1 MSLSKFTA
9 LAIAALIL
17 STDIAAAQNYIY
29 VWGRHTNTSYLP
41 VDLVRSDTG
50 GTLEAYSYHR
60 ARQGRLLATRRVHAG
75 ANDHFKLRL
84 NQMVLQDILL
94 LLRDDSGRVVA
105 RRRVELP
112 I

>member
-1 MSLSKFTA
+1 MFLAKFTA
-9 LAIAALIL
+9 LAVAALIL
-17 STDIAAAQNYIY
+17 STDIAAAQNYIQ
-29 VWGRHTNTSYLP
+29 VWRRHTNTSYLK

-50 GTLEAYSYHR
+50 GTVEAYVYHR
-60 ARQGRLLATRRVHAG
+60 ARQGRMIGSQRVHAG

-84 NQMVLQDILL
+84 KQLVLQDILL

-112 I
+112 V